1 MNKHCYRLIFSR
13 THGELRVVSELARS
27 CSSEP
32 GQTRGPGAVRLWVT
46 VRRAVW
52 MLGLAL
58 FASPALAAGIVAD
71 SGAAAGQ
78 RPDVIA
84 TQNGLPQVNITAPN
98 QAGIS
103 HNQYSQFDVDQKGA
117 ILNNSAAMTS
127 TQMAGMIQ
135 GNPNLNA
142 GSASA
147 KVILN
152 EVNSSNPSQLRGY
165 MEVAGGRAQV
175 IVANPSGIV
184 CDGCGTI
191 NAGRMTLTTGKPQLN
206 ADGSLAGYQVERG
219 VVRIEGGGLNGDA
232 RHDTEY
238 VDVLARAVEVNAGVW
253 AKEKVNVVAG
263 RNRVSADGETVVPS
277 AASDE
282 AKPELAI
289 DMGQMGGMYSGQIHM
304 IGTEAGVGVR
314 NQGGQLQAGKTLTV
328 SSEGR
333 LVWQPAQQE
342 AVTQAGESISLTA
355 NNDIEHDGKLHS
367 GGTLKVQSRAGSIK
381 QSGTLAAAGDV
392 QLSAAAGIENTGHLL
407 AGSDTS
413 STLINEA
420 DLTLTSQGEVRSS
433 GSLLSQKN
441 VALTGKR
448 VDIGQAQLAARQ
460 ATVTAQSGGVGLQQA
475 KVDAQQF
482 TVDTSGDIDARQAQV
497 KAGTWAVDGNTMS
510 NQQAVWVQADTGESR
525 FTLNGALDN
534 TSGNIEANNLSLFT
548 GALDNQN
555 GRLVSLD
562 NNAREWHVG
571 GLLDNSAGELG
582 SNGDLTFNVGT
593 LKNQAG
599 SVKSQ
604 QALRM
609 NSAGDVDNTRGTL
622 LAGTAL
628 SLDAGQFDN
637 HSGVLGGEQL
647 QLTAQSLNN
656 ALGQVISQQDLQ
668 LIAHQGL
675 DNQQGFIGAGQDL
688 AIQTE
693 GDWNNQGGTAQSE
706 TLISATANNIK
717 NDSGKLLSGDHL
729 SLNAAGGVNN
739 QAGEIS
745 ATTVELGATHF
756 ANEKGK
762 VIGQRSL
769 AVNAAQAL
777 NNAQGLLSSG
787 EKLVLHTDG
796 LLTNRDGEANGAEL
810 NVTAGQLDNAQ
821 GHVIAGQNLNLHVQG
836 GVDNTAGLLEAA
848 ETLEV
853 QTEGDWNNQEGT
865 AQGGGRVVATAR
877 HLDNTQG
884 RLQSGGALSLNTA
897 ADVIN
902 QSGKLTAQD
911 DLNWRGASTSL
922 LNNDSGSL
930 QSGGDLVLNGGRLS
944 NRQQGVV
951 LGQQALS
958 FDLSSDWDNQGGQLT
973 SQGPAVLRAANLYN
987 AQGTVNALGSL
998 DMQLTETLDNGSGRI
1013 FSQSSQTLT
1022 AQEILNDQ
1030 GWMGTQGEWR
1040 ADAARFDN
1048 TKGSVQSQQGAQ
1060 LTADA
1065 LANAEGGLQSAADM
1079 TLRVAGDID
1088 NRAGKV
1094 SAQHQL
1100 TVRGNTADDD
1110 TGTVNNAGGQWL
1122 AGEGLSLAAQRL
1134 DNTQGGL
1141 LYSQK
1146 QLDLNVGTQIDNQQG
1161 KLQSGE
1167 TLTIQAQSLQN
1178 NGGTIDSQQQMLLS
1192 TSGELSNQGGAL
1204 RSNGDQRIA
1213 ANRVNNQQGVISSQ
1227 SGLTINAPQLDNA
1240 GGTLISQ
1247 GVGTYHVDTLNNSQ
1261 GKLHSGN
1268 ALTLAGSQVN
1278 NQAGQLVST
1287 QDFVLNAAQLNN
1299 NGQGTISS
1307 QGALDI
1313 QSDTL
1318 NNRDGGLI
1326 IGTTRTGVN
1335 ARAADNTAGRL
1346 QSAGAM
1352 TLTGLTQLD
1361 NTQGRVIA
1369 NGPLSINALS
1379 SRLTRA
1385 ASALSVLNPNGLMQS
1400 GASLVLDALS
1410 LNNQGGTLQSQ
1421 QALSLSVQQ
1430 DYTHRAGDTL
1440 SSNGALTFSVAGVL
1454 TNMTDWLLPGDLT
1467 LNSAHFSNQGT
1478 LVGKSMQ
1485 VTTGQLT
1492 NRGRIEAD
1500 AMTLDFDTLDNPN
1513 AVMGDNLTLR
1523 GRVIDNYGS
1532 GAVLAATQSLNLRGN
1547 ERLTNRDG
1555 ALIFSGGSLQLGSH
1569 DLIENRASA
1578 IEADG
1583 NVTVDAQRLVNE
1595 RVGLNIERDAES
1607 SNYKWQRYNYFWR
1620 SYDLTVNTDKNTVAP
1635 VTQSLTFQNEAAAQS
1650 NPYGTILAIDAAGK
1664 RAQVRVK
1671 NTSGTLTDMWV
1682 NYLALQPNT
1691 DGSYAMTFYQTTGY
1705 WQRAVPTPY
1714 QNTVW
1719 REFNRGRLEQW
1730 DPEKHIDI
1738 YSAPNVTDYNN
1749 LRERTVT
1756 GSLTR
1761 DRLIAE
1767 GTGAR
1772 ILAGGDMTLRIN
1784 GSLLNDASVIT
1795 ANGNLGIEGGGNVD
1809 NRGYSVNE
1817 HRTEVIADHYDRDT
1831 RHWYPT
1837 TNYDATTALTTIDGI
1852 ISGQGKVAIT
1862 AANMT
1867 NTTVDQAQ
1875 ISSVE
1880 AALKAAEAERA
1891 EWERNPLAFSVE
1903 GVDGQQAN
1911 VALDPGG
1918 KATAGSPSGLG
1929 RPLLPAE
1936 VALTAKQYVGSVAT
1950 SIPDNGLFRQNPA
1963 TGSPYLVVTDERFTS
1978 RTQFVSS
1985 DYLLSQVGYDP
1996 STVHKR
2002 LGDGFYEQ
2010 RLVRDQVLS
2019 LTGRQ
2024 SVQGEDAMAQYQN
2037 LMNNGIK
2044 VAQDFHLVT
2053 GVALTP
2059 EQIASLQQ
2067 DIVWMVDETVET
2079 ASGPQTVLVP
2089 KVYLAQSTLRLTGD
2103 GALIAGGELD
2113 LSADSIANAG
2123 NLFAD
2128 KALSIDA
2135 GQFSHLS
2142 GDIKADSINVQAESL
2157 TMSTNLQDAL
2167 RQATLSASD
2176 ISLSGNDIHLQ
2187 GAKLDA
2193 TNNLSLSARDNLDI
2207 SAAKS
2212 SFKSDGLEVISG
2224 AMGNRTSDGMEE
2236 AGERMATL
2244 SGEWQQALGSELKA
2258 GGNLS
2263 LKAGQDITLRGSQ
2276 ASAGGQLGVQ
2286 AGGDINLLADK
2297 STNTT
2302 HLEAN
2307 SSTSS
2312 VSNSREEDRLLLS
2325 AMSGAKGVT
2334 LIAGKDLLAEGAQ
2347 VDSTEGRVGVSADN
2361 ITIKE
2366 AHQLT
2371 NAFDSEDKQDGR
2383 TKSQRMIDSA
2393 SDAVVGSTFSGQ
2405 GGVTAI
2411 AREGDLAVT
2420 GSTLHSELGEIAL
2433 QAKNDVAINSATEK
2447 ESEHLEERSQKKGFL
2462 NKSASTTVQD
2472 DSFTTERGSLL
2483 SGNSVSVNS
2492 GNDLGVK
2499 GSSVVAQGDVR
2510 LKAVNDVTIEAA
2522 TETSSSLS
2530 IKESKKSGV
2539 LSNNLGITIGSQS
2552 SKASREGSEVT
2563 QSEARSLIGT
2573 SGGNVIIN
2581 AGNKATVSASDVT
2594 AARKEGD
2601 AERKTGHIDITA
2613 SDIDIIPGKDVV
2625 QETAKQSSNS
2635 KGVGIS
2641 LSDPLVEAVR
2651 NIKAINKE
2659 NDSGVTKAKQ
2669 LSSEL
2674 AAAAADIGGGASL
2687 PISYGRSSSKSE
2699 SQYYA
2704 AFSSGSNLTAA
2715 GNIQL
2720 NATGEKGQGNV
2731 LISGSRLGAEESIII
2746 DAKNSVD
2753 ITTSTDQEN
2762 LSTRTASSAWSVTSA
2777 APTVGSGTR
2786 TMNGGPNH
2794 GSGVL
2799 PFGMEKS
2806 SSEGERQTIAQ
2817 SGSQMAGNDIFITS
2831 KDGHINLEGST
2842 LASINNLLLS
2852 AESGGINITT
2862 GTNTISD
2869 RQDGKESM
2877 VGSLGGDGYS
2887 GKVGYRSSKHSSQL
2901 NSNQQSTLHSQIT
2914 SQQGNIALQ
2923 AKQDVSVDG
2932 ADIRAGKSLL
2942 LSGDNIHLDVSED
2955 SLHNSSKSS
2964 SSQYGVTASA
2974 SGWAVSAAKALENA
2988 ARSKEEGRDS
2998 RLTAIYAAQ
3007 AALTTATGV
3016 AQEAYNG
3023 SLVKVTVGVSAG
3035 SSKEQQDYRSQEEQ
3049 GTHLVAGETVRLDA
3063 DKDIVGRGV
3072 SIVGN
3077 NVAMDAGRD
3086 ITLSSAQDTEKE
3098 QSRSSGNQF
3107 SLGVGFSLIGQQ
3119 NGFSIEIG
3127 ASRSRSQ
3134 MEGHSLVNH
3143 NSEVQATDTL
3153 TMNSDRDTTLQGAEL
3168 YGERVVAD
3176 VGRDLTI
3183 SSQQDSAEY
3192 HSRSN
3197 STGLNLS
3204 ICVPPIC
3211 AGASSAS
3218 SAQGSM
3224 DISSGRIN
3232 NEYRAVIDQSGVFAG
3247 KGGFDIFVGNHT
3259 QLDGAVIASD
3269 AEAAKNR
3276 LSTDTLGWSDI
3287 ENWAE
3292 SSGSQYALSVS
3303 GGVGKSTDS
3312 GGVVATTGESQTG
3325 GYQGSSGGKPSM
3337 SMANFT
3343 QRVTSTTHSAVAEG
3357 DVMVRD
3363 SANQQQDVAT
3373 LSRDTEHAHS
3383 VLDNNFDRDGIRDKL
3398 EIQQQAT
3405 ALGTQAMTAYA
3416 ESKQDAA
3423 KQQARDEMAASGELD
3438 GLSETEIEQRVLG
3451 SATFKAAES
3460 EYGVGSPFWT
3470 AGTSVSGLL
3479 AGALG
3484 GNVQSGAAA
3493 GAAPVLAK
3501 LIKDASGDKEGARIA
3516 LHTLASAVLAK
3527 AQGGNAT
3534 AGAAGGFIAAAS
3546 AKTLALAIYGKEAGE
3561 LAPDEKMVILNLVS
3575 ALGAAGGGLATGD
3588 TSGIVSAG
3596 NAARVEVENNALS
3609 VKENQSRAQEMSSCG
3624 SDRACKDGVTEKY
3637 KQISAEQQKS
3647 VVECTGAQNCVDKAN
3662 EVSKLQADYANR
3674 TNELLEKAR
3683 ATGGLNPEEQNE
3695 LSILQVTT
3703 IQLEADRNAAI
3714 HNALMSGDSPEA
3726 KQLAINSLA
3735 QAVGTSAAGIA
3746 AGVGKGK
3753 YQPNQGAVGN
3763 MNELLR
3769 QPGFGSE
3776 IKNSAQKS
3784 SQQYQGQSV
3793 YKATGDVGEYIK
3805 KGDQFYLDGQHKDH
3819 LEVFDK
3825 RGNFRAVLNLDGSLN
3840 EAKTKAAEGRKFK

>member
-27 CSSEP
+27 CSGEP
-32 GQTRGPGAVRLWVT
+32 GQTRAPGAARLWVT

-58 FASPALAAGIVAD
+58 FASPTLAAGIVAD

-103 HNQYSQFDVDQKGA
+103 HNQYSQFDVEQQGA

-142 GSASA
+142 GSAPA

-152 EVNSSNPSQLRGY
+152 EVNSTNPSQLRGY

-175 IVANPSGIV
+175 IVANPAGIV

-253 AKEKVNVVAG
+253 AKEKINVVAG
-263 RNRVSADGETVVPS
+263 RNRVSADGGTVEPS

-333 LVWQPAQQE
+333 LVWQPAQQD

-355 NNDIEHDGKLHS
+355 NNDIEHEGKLHS
-367 GGTLKVQSRAGSIK
+367 GGTLNVQSRAGSIK

-392 QLSAAAGIENTGHLL
+392 QLSAAEGIANTGHLL
-407 AGSDTS
+407 AGSDAN
-413 STLINEA
+413 STLVNDA
-420 DLTLTSQGEVRSS
+420 DLTLTSQGDVRSS

-448 VDIGQAQLAARQ
+448 VDISQAQLAAQR
-460 ATVTAQSGGVGLQQA
+460 TTLTAQSGGVGLQQA
-475 KVDAQQF
+475 KVDSQQF
-482 TVDTSGDIDARQAQV
+482 TIDTTGDIDARQAQV
-497 KAGTWAVDGNTMS
+497 KAGAWAVDGNTMS
-510 NQQAVWVQADTGESR
+510 NQQAVWVQSDTGESR
-525 FTLNGALDN
+525 FTLSGALDN

-548 GALDNQN
+548 GALDNQS

-562 NNAREWHVG
+562 SNAREWQVE
-571 GLLDNSAGELG
+571 GLLNNSDGELG
-582 SNGDLTFNVGT
+582 SNGDLALNVGT

-599 SVKSQ
+599 SVKSL

-609 NSAGDVDNTRGTL
+609 NSAGDVDNAHGTL
-622 LAGTAL
+622 MASQDL
-628 SLDAGQFDN
+628 SLSAGHIDNDAG
-637 HSGVLGGEQL
+637 VVGGEQL
-647 QLTAQSLNN
+647 QLTTQRLNN
-656 ALGQVISQQDLQ
+656 NLGRIISQQNLQ
-668 LIAHQGL
+668 LTAQQGL
-675 DNQQGFIGAGQDL
+675 DNQRGFIGAGQDL
-688 AIQTE
+688 AIQTD

-706 TLISATANNIK
+706 TLISATANNIQ

-729 SLNAAGGVNN
+729 SLNAAGGVDN

-745 ATTVELGATHF
+745 ATTVELGATNF

-796 LLTNRDGEANGAEL
+796 LLTNRDGEASGGEL

-821 GHVIAGQNLNLHVQG
+821 GHVIAGQNQNLHVQG

-848 ETLEV
+848 DKLDV
-853 QTEGDWNNQEGT
+853 QTEGDWNNQQGT
-865 AQGGGRVVATAR
+865 AQGGGQVVATAR
-877 HLDNTQG
+877 QLDNTLG
-884 RLQSGGALSLNTA
+884 RLQSGGALSLNTV

-930 QSGGDLVLNGGRLS
+930 QGGDLVLNGGRLS

-1013 FSQSSQTLT
+1013 FSRSSQTLA
-1022 AQEILNDQ
+1022 AQDILNDQ
-1030 GWMGTQGEWR
+1030 GWMGSQGEWR
-1040 ADAARFDN
+1040 ADAGRFDN

-1065 LANAEGGLQSAADM
+1065 LTNVEGGLQSADDM

-1088 NRAGKV
+1088 NRAGKI

-1100 TVRGNTADDD
+1100 NVRGNTADDD
-1110 TGTVNNAGGQWL
+1110 TGAVNNAGGQWL
-1122 AGEGLSLAAQRL
+1122 AGEGFSLAAQKL

-1146 QLDLNVGTQIDNQQG
+1146 QLDLDIETQLDNRQG

-1167 TLTIQAQSLQN
+1167 TLTLNAQSLQN
-1178 NGGTIDSQQQMLLS
+1178 DGGTLDSQQQMVLS

-1213 ANRVNNQQGVISSQ
+1213 AHHLNNQRGVVSSQ
-1227 SGLTINAPQLDNA
+1227 SGLTINAPLLDNA

-1261 GKLHSGN
+1261 GKLHSGDAL
-1268 ALTLAGSQVN
+1268 ALTGSQVN

-1287 QDFVLNAAQLNN
+1287 QDLVLIAAQLNN
-1299 NGQGTISS
+1299 DGQGTISS

-1313 QSDTL
+1313 QSDTV

-1326 IGTTRTGVN
+1326 LGTTRTGVT

-1385 ASALSVLNPNGLMQS
+1385 ASALSVLNPKGLMQS

-1430 DYTHRAGDTL
+1430 DYTHRAGDTV

-1467 LNSAHFSNQGT
+1467 LNSAHFNNQGA
-1478 LVGKSMQ
+1478 LVGKSLQ
-1485 VTTGQLT
+1485 ITTGQLT

-1555 ALIFSGGSLQLGSH
+1555 ALIFSGGSLQLGSQ

-1620 SYDLTVNTDKNTVAP
+1620 SYDLTVNPDKNTVAP
-1635 VTQSLTFQNEAAAQS
+1635 VTQSLSYQNDAEAQS
-1650 NPYGTILAIDAAGK
+1650 NPYGTILALDAAGK

-1719 REFNRGRLEQW
+1719 REFNSGRLEQW

-1738 YSAPNVTDYNN
+1738 YNAPNVTDYNN

-1761 DRLIAE
+1761 DRLISE

-1852 ISGQGKVAIT
+1852 ISGQGKAAIT
-1862 AANMT
+1862 AANIT
-1867 NTTVDQAQ
+1867 NTTVNQAQ

-1911 VALDPGG
+1911 VALSPGG
-1918 KATAGSPSGLG
+1918 KATAGSPSSLG

-1936 VALTAKQYVGSVAT
+1936 RALTARQSVGSVAT

-1996 STVHKR
+1996 STVQKR
-2002 LGDGFYEQ
+2002 LGDGLYEQ

-2037 LMNNGIK
+2037 LMNNGVK
-2044 VAQDFHLVT
+2044 VAQDFQLVT

-2079 ASGPQTVLVP
+2079 AAGPQTVLVP

-2103 GALIAGGELD
+2103 GALIAGGELN

-2142 GDIKADSINVQAESL
+2142 GDIKADSINVQADSL

-2167 RQATLSASD
+2167 RQATMSASD

-2212 SFKSDGLEVISG
+2212 SFKSDGVEVISG

-2258 GGNLS
+2258 GGNLA
-2263 LKAGQDITLRGSQ
+2263 LNAGQDITLRGSQ

-2286 AGGDINLLADK
+2286 AGGDIHLLADK

-2325 AMSGAKGVT
+2325 SLSGAKGVT
-2334 LIAGKDLLAEGAQ
+2334 LIAGQDLLAEGAQ
-2347 VDSTEGRVGVSADN
+2347 VDSTEGRVRVGADN
-2361 ITIKE
+2361 VTIKE

-2371 NAFDSEDKQDGR
+2371 NAFDSENKKDGR
-2383 TKSQRMIDSA
+2383 TQSQRTIDSA
-2393 SDAVVGSTFSGQ
+2393 SDVVVGSTLSGQ
-2405 GGVTAI
+2405 DGVTAI
-2411 AREGDLAVT
+2411 AREGDLSVT

-2433 QAKNDVAINSATEK
+2433 QAKNDVAINSATEQ

-2462 NKSASTTVQD
+2462 NKSASSTVQD

-2483 SGNSVSVNS
+2483 SGNSISVNAGNNLSVS
-2492 GNDLGVK
+2492 GSAIAADQD
-2499 GSSVVAQGDVR
+2499 VALRAGHNVD
-2510 LKAVNDVTIEAA
+2510 ISAA
-2522 TETSSSLS
+2522 TESESHYLLEEKTKSGLMSGGGIGFTVGKQSTRHEIDEEGTLQNQSFSTVGSSLGNVS
-2530 IKESKKSGV
+2530 ITAGDKLHIGGADLVAGKDLSLSGDSVEIDSGRDEVNRNETFESKQSGFTLALSGTVGSALNTAVSTAQKSRQESDSRLSALQGTKAALSGV
-2539 LSNNLGITIGSQS
+2539 QAAQAWDHDSAVTESANAQNAAAGVSSDDPKAAQGSTNTIGVTLSYGSQS
-2552 SKASREGSEVT
+2552 SKSETHSESSQAQGSTLNAGRNLSITVTGKNNGEGSGDIT
-2563 QSEARSLIGT
+2563 IAGSQLKAAGDMTLDAARDINLLSAQNTEKTVSKNSSQGGSVGVGIGVG
-2573 SGGNVIIN
+2573 SGGYGI
-2581 AGNKATVSASDVT
+2581 TVSASV
-2594 AARKEGD
+2594 
-2601 AERKTGHIDITA
+2601 
-2613 SDIDIIPGKDVV
+2613 
-2625 QETAKQSSNS
+2625 
-2635 KGVGIS
+2635 
-2641 LSDPLVEAVR
+2641 
-2651 NIKAINKE
+2651 
-2659 NDSGVTKAKQ
+2659 
-2669 LSSEL
+2669 
-2674 AAAAADIGGGASL
+2674 
-2687 PISYGRSSSKSE
+2687 
-2699 SQYYA
+2699 
-2704 AFSSGSNLTAA
+2704 
-2715 GNIQL
+2715 
-2720 NATGEKGQGNV
+2720 
-2731 LISGSRLGAEESIII
+2731 
-2746 DAKNSVD
+2746 
-2753 ITTSTDQEN
+2753 
-2762 LSTRTASSAWSVTSA
+2762 
-2777 APTVGSGTR
+2777 
-2786 TMNGGPNH
+2786 
-2794 GSGVL
+2794 
-2799 PFGMEKS
+2799 
-2806 SSEGERQTIAQ
+2806 
-2817 SGSQMAGNDIFITS
+2817 
-2831 KDGHINLEGST
+2831 
-2842 LASINNLLLS
+2842 
-2852 AESGGINITT
+2852 
-2862 GTNTISD
+2862 
-2869 RQDGKESM
+2869 
-2877 VGSLGGDGYS
+2877 
-2887 GKVGYRSSKHSSQL
+2887 
-2901 NSNQQSTLHSQIT
+2901 
-2914 SQQGNIALQ
+2914 
-2923 AKQDVSVDG
+2923 
-2932 ADIRAGKSLL
+2932 
-2942 LSGDNIHLDVSED
+2942 
-2955 SLHNSSKSS
+2955 NSSK
-2964 SSQYGVTASA
+2964 GH
-2974 SGWAVSAAKALENA
+2974 ENGNGL
-2988 ARSKEEGRDS
+2988 SHNE
-2998 RLTAIYAAQ
+2998 
-3007 AALTTATGV
+3007 TT
-3016 AQEAYNG
+3016 
-3023 SLVKVTVGVSAG
+3023 LDAG
-3035 SSKEQQDYRSQEEQ
+3035 S
-3049 GTHLVAGETVRLDA
+3049 GINLT
-3063 DKDIVGRGV
+3063 
-3072 SIVGN
+3072 
-3077 NVAMDAGRD
+3077 
-3086 ITLSSAQDTEKE
+3086 
-3098 QSRSSGNQF
+3098 SG
-3107 SLGVGFSLIGQQ
+3107 
-3119 NGFSIEIG
+3119 
-3127 ASRSRSQ
+3127 
-3134 MEGHSLVNH
+3134 
-3143 NSEVQATDTL
+3143 
-3153 TMNSDRDTTLQGAEL
+3153 RDTTLKGAQVN
-3168 YGERVVAD
+3168 GETITAD
-3176 VGRDLTI
+3176 VGRNLTLT
-3183 SSQQDSAEY
+3183 SEQDS
-3192 HSRSN
+3192 N
-3197 STGLNLS
+3197 SYDAKQQS
-3204 ICVPPIC
+3204 VS
-3211 AGASSAS
+3211 AGASFTF
-3218 SAQGSM
+3218 GSM
-3224 DISSGRIN
+3224 TGSGSIN
-3232 NEYRAVIDQSGVFAG
+3232 MSRDKVNSNFDSVKEQTGLFAG
-3247 KGGFDIFVGNHT
+3247 QGGYNITVGNHT
-3259 QLDGAVIASD
+3259 QLDGAVIASTAD
-3269 AEAAKNR
+3269 KDKN
-3276 LSTDTLGWSDI
+3276 LLDTGTLGWSDI
-3287 ENWAE
+3287 HNQAE
-3292 SSGSQYALSVS
+3292 Y
-3303 GGVGKSTDS
+3303 
-3312 GGVVATTGESQTG
+3312 ESEHQSAG
-3325 GYQGSSGGKPSM
+3325 FSSGG
-3337 SMANFT
+3337 
-3343 QRVTSTTHSAVAEG
+3343 
-3357 DVMVRD
+3357 
-3363 SANQQQDVAT
+3363 
-3373 LSRDTEHAHS
+3373 
-3383 VLDNNFDRDGIRDKL
+3383 
-3398 EIQQQAT
+3398 
-3405 ALGTQAMTAYA
+3405 
-3416 ESKQDAA
+3416 
-3423 KQQARDEMAASGELD
+3423 
-3438 GLSETEIEQRVLG
+3438 
-3451 SATFKAAES
+3451 
-3460 EYGVGSPFWT
+3460 
-3470 AGTSVSGLL
+3470 
-3479 AGALG
+3479 
-3484 GNVQSGAAA
+3484 
-3493 GAAPVLAK
+3493 
-3501 LIKDASGDKEGARIA
+3501 
-3516 LHTLASAVLAK
+3516 
-3527 AQGGNAT
+3527 
-3534 AGAAGGFIAAAS
+3534 
-3546 AKTLALAIYGKEAGE
+3546 
-3561 LAPDEKMVILNLVS
+3561 
-3575 ALGAAGGGLATGD
+3575 
-3588 TSGIVSAG
+3588 
-3596 NAARVEVENNALS
+3596 
-3609 VKENQSRAQEMSSCG
+3609 
-3624 SDRACKDGVTEKY
+3624 
-3637 KQISAEQQKS
+3637 
-3647 VVECTGAQNCVDKAN
+3647 
-3662 EVSKLQADYANR
+3662 
-3674 TNELLEKAR
+3674 
-3683 ATGGLNPEEQNE
+3683 
-3695 LSILQVTT
+3695 
-3703 IQLEADRNAAI
+3703 
-3714 HNALMSGDSPEA
+3714 
-3726 KQLAINSLA
+3726 
-3735 QAVGTSAAGIA
+3735 
-3746 AGVGKGK
+3746 
-3753 YQPNQGAVGN
+3753 
-3763 MNELLR
+3763 
-3769 QPGFGSE
+3769 
-3776 IKNSAQKS
+3776 
-3784 SQQYQGQSV
+3784 
-3793 YKATGDVGEYIK
+3793 
-3805 KGDQFYLDGQHKDH
+3805 
-3819 LEVFDK
+3819 
-3825 RGNFRAVLNLDGSLN
+3825 
-3840 EAKTKAAEGRKFK
+3840 